1 MIFVTAGLLV
11 GGLLFLTHVQT
22 TSAAADITPE
32 VIERI
37 KSRCTE
43 NSATLNRLHK
53 TDASIRTDRGNLYRT
68 ISDKLMVPLNR
79 RLAANQQDAS
89 GLLTITSNYNDEFT
103 KFSKAYVD
111 YDNSLA
117 KVLDIDCSK
126 EPVAFYSALTDARA
140 KRTALSVNNQRIK
153 EYIREYGTTFTS
165 LKQKFEQE
173 NS

>member
-1 MIFVTAGLLV
+1 MIFITTGLLV
-11 GGLLFLTHVQT
+11 SGFIFLAHAQT
-22 TSAAADITPE
+22 TSAATAVTPE
-32 VIERI
+32 VIQRI

-43 NSATLNRLHK
+43 NSAALNRLHK
-53 TDASIRTDRGNLYRT
+53 TDAFIRTDRGNLYRT

-79 RLAANQQDAS
+79 RLAANQQDGS

-103 KFSKAYVD
+103 KFSKAYVE

-117 KVLDIDCSK
+117 KVLEIDCSK
-126 EPVAFYSALTDARA
+126 EPVAFYTALIDART

-153 EYIREYGTTFTS
+153 EYIREYGVSFTD
-165 LKQKFEQE
+165 LKQKIEQE